1 MLTNKVMEHIS
12 SQLMH
17 LVVVFLPFLL
27 GIILHEI
34 SHGFAAL
41 KCGDPTARMMGRL
54 TLNPLP
60 HIDPVGLG
68 CFVVTSLFTPFVFG
82 WAKPVPVNPRY
93 FRNYRRDILLV
104 SAAGPAC
111 NFLLAVLLALLL
123 RLLLLA
129 PNDFILHSNIGNFF
143 LQMLLGGISANLVL
157 GWFNLLP
164 IPPLDGG
171 HILQCLLP
179 YRMASSLDRIG
190 KTGFIILVVLL
201 ACGALNYVLMPILNL
216 SFKAMLSLAG
226 I

>member
-1 MLTNKVMEHIS
+1 
-12 SQLMH
+12 
-17 LVVVFLPFLL
+17 
-27 GIILHEI
+27 
-34 SHGFAAL
+34 
-41 KCGDPTARMMGRL
+41 
-54 TLNPLP
+54 
-60 HIDPVGLG
+60 
-68 CFVVTSLFTPFVFG
+68 
-82 WAKPVPVNPRY
+82 
-93 FRNYRRDILLV
+93 
-104 SAAGPAC
+104 
-111 NFLLAVLLALLL
+111 
-123 RLLLLA
+123 
-129 PNDFILHSNIGNFF
+129 
-143 LQMLLGGISANLVL
+143 MLLGGISANLVL

>member
-1 MLTNKVMEHIS
+1 MEHIS